1 MPTPPKNPAL
11 PKKEVGARLRALRVA
26 SGLTQIQLAEMVGTH
41 QTALSQVEVGRRGVS
56 LDQVVK
62 LARALK
68 VTPDQILG
76 DTHTQATAG
85 HSRNGR
91 LWRRIQRIDALPK
104 AKQRAILQII
114 DAFIEKHARSS

>member
-1 MPTPPKNPAL
+1 MGRGVTRVERRDGVKA
-11 PKKEVGARLRALRVA
+11 RVA
-26 SGLTQIQLAEMVGTH
+26 AAVF
-41 QTALSQVEVGRRGVS
+41 LS
-56 LDQVVK
+56 
-62 LARALK
+62 
-68 VTPDQILG
+68 

-104 AKQRAILQII
+104 AKQRALLQII